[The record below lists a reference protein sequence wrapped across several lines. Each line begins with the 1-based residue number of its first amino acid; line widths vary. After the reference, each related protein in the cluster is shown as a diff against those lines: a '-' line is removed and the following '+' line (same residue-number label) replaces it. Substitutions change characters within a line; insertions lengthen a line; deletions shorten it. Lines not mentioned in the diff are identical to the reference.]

1 MRLNFMTP
9 RRLKISAGLLLIV
22 AVFFAW
28 MGYQNQKNTS
38 QTASKTL
45 SNTFTPA
52 PTQYTLWK
60 FTQDLSPGEKLTKD
74 SVEQVTVEKVSPNQV
89 QDLGQV
95 LSLRVKRP
103 IVSGSFLTT
112 DMLEKAR
119 AIVDELPVGYR
130 ALAVTASEVSTVGG
144 HLKPGDNVDII
155 YLLKPNDES
164 GDVTTARRLASNIKV
179 LAVGDQVTDMSRDL
193 GNSEEIKKEAKNQK
207 AKSTTRAARSV
218 VLAVE
223 EPLAPMILLAESSG
237 DLRLSIVGTDEMMES
252 IKDEH
257 PDQYPTNTD
266 DDNASIV
273 DSTLASA
280 FDASQQPAT
289 TTSDLLD
296 QQNQS
301 DQQKKGEPDKE
312 DIYLASLEQF
322 KIDSQPKKTSS
333 KTKKTSTAP
342 RGHYIEIIQG
352 DKRAWINS
360 GK

>member
-237 DLRLSIVGTDEMMES
+237 DLRLSIVGTDEMMAS

-257 PDQYPTNTD
+257 PE
-266 DDNASIV
+266 SI
-273 DSTLASA
+273 
-280 FDASQQPAT
+280 P
-289 TTSDLLD
+289 
-296 QQNQS
+296 N
-301 DQQKKGEPDKE
+301 
-312 DIYLASLEQF
+312 
-322 KIDSQPKKTSS
+322 
-333 KTKKTSTAP
+333 
-342 RGHYIEIIQG
+342 
-352 DKRAWINS
+352 
-360 GK
+360 

>member
-28 MGYQNQKNTS
+28 MGYQNQKHTS
-38 QTASKTL
+38 QTTSKAL

-52 PTQYTLWK
+52 LTQHTLWR
-60 FTQDLSPGEKLTKD
+60 FIQDVSPGEKLTKD

-103 IVSGSFLTT
+103 IVSGTFLTT
-112 DMLEKAR
+112 DMLEEPR
-119 AIVDELPVGYR
+119 AIVDQLPVGYR
-130 ALAVTASEVSTVGG
+130 ALAVKASEVSTIGG

-164 GDVTTARRLASNIKV
+164 GELTTARRLASNIKV
-179 LAVGDQVTDMSRDL
+179 LAVGEQVSDITGDL
-193 GNSEEIKKEAKNQK
+193 GKSERIKKEAKNQK
-207 AKSTTRAARSV
+207 SKSTTRAARSV

-237 DLRLSIVGTDEMMES
+237 DLRLSIVGTDEKMAS
-252 IKDEH
+252 LKDEH
-257 PDQYPTNTD
+257 PDQYATNTD
-266 DDNASIV
+266 DDNTSIV
-273 DSTLASA
+273 DSTL
-280 FDASQQPAT
+280 
-289 TTSDLLD
+289 TSTSLSEE
-296 QQNQS
+296 QMMA
-301 DQQKKGEPDKE
+301 QKKQGEPEKE

-322 KIDSQPKKTSS
+322 KIDSQSKKISS
-333 KTKKTSTAP
+333 KTKKKSTVS